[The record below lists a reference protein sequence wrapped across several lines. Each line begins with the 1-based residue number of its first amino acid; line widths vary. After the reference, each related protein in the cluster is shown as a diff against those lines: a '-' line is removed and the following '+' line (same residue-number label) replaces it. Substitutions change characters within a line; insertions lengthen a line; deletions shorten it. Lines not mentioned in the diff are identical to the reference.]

1 MRYFVA
7 ALFLVAGAAHAQTPD
22 EAAFARL
29 PVELQAALRH
39 LPPGEA
45 LTKVTIAREN
55 LIALGTPQ
63 PTTERLR
70 SAVEAVL
77 SPGEVAVRSASAGTT
92 SFPPLSPLVAPV
104 SYERR

>member
-1 MRYFVA
+1 MRYLVA
-7 ALFLVAGAAHAQTPD
+7 ALLIVAAAAQAQTPQ

-29 PVELQAALRH
+29 PVELQAVLRH

-77 SPGEVAVRSASAGTT
+77 APRDAAVRSASAGAT

-104 SYERR
+104 SYESR